1 MPNFIRFEIVMDMGI
16 ITLGKYTFPKIPA
29 LLLKVLEVPVKQAVK

>member
-1 MPNFIRFEIVMDMGI
+1 MPNFIRLETVTEIGI

-29 LLLKVLEVPVKQAVK
+29 LLLNVLEVPVKQAVK

>member
-1 MPNFIRFEIVMDMGI
+1 MVIDMGI

-29 LLLKVLEVPVKQAVK
+29 LALKVFEVPVKHDVK